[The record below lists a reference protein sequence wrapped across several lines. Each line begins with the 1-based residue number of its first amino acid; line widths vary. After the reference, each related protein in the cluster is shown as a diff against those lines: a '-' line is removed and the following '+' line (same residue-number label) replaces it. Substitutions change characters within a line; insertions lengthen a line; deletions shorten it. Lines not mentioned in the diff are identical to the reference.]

1 MRSTAYTNQGRFELR
16 SPTSTQEWDRYHS
29 IRERAIWDGL
39 DLKAM
44 GVAAY
49 SRDEDGA
56 SNGNRAAPPFPLVT
70 MRNGIVCGTLGL
82 EPTSVSVIE
91 IRAVAVEPACQRR
104 GYGSIMMALAEKAA
118 AKEGYQRAV
127 ILAHAHA
134 TPFYAANG
142 YRSETADAV
151 GGLSTGASPVPHA
164 VWMGK
169 RLDLGVAQN
178 PPTVFIAA
186 A

>member
-1 MRSTAYTNQGRFELR
+1 MKSTAYTNQGRFELR
-16 SPTSTQEWDRYHS
+16 PPTSDQDWDRYHS
-29 IRERAIWDGL
+29 IRERALWEGL

-44 GVAAY
+44 GVPDY
-49 SRDEDGA
+49 SRDDD
-56 SNGNRAAPPFPLVT
+56 STRCRATALHPMVVL
-70 MRNGIVCGTLGL
+70 RNGIVCGTLGL
-82 EPTSVSVIE
+82 DPSSDSVIE

-104 GYGSIMMALAEKAA
+104 GYGSIMMALAERAA
-118 AKEGYQRAV
+118 AKEGYQRAIV
-127 ILAHAHA
+127 LAHPLA
-134 TPFYAANG
+134 TPFCAHNG

-151 GGLSTGASPVPHA
+151 GGLSADVSPVPNA

-169 RLDLGVAQN
+169 RLDLGIAQN